1 VPNALRG
8 ARYHL
13 RMAKLLLNLRD
24 VPDDEADDVR
34 RFLDAG
40 GIGYYETRPS
50 LWGISAGGI
59 WIRDENDVAEAK
71 RRMEAYQRERRAR
84 AREARAAAERTGTLP
99 TFADI
104 LRTQPRRV
112 ALAAITIALVLAL
125 MAAPAVL
132 LWR

>member
-1 VPNALRG
+1 
-8 ARYHL
+8 
-13 RMAKLLLNLRD
+13 MAKLLLNLRD

-34 RFLDAG
+34 RFLDAAR
-40 GIGYYETRPS
+40 IGYYETRPS

-71 RRMEAYQRERRAR
+71 RRMQEYQRERQAR
-84 AREARAAAERTGTLP
+84 AREAHAEAARTGTLP
-99 TFADI
+99 TFADM

-125 MAAPAVL
+125 MAAPAVM